1 LKERIEQIRSRLAE
15 LDPIEMDIQD
25 ESHLHVGHAGAKS
38 GGGHFR
44 LLIVS
49 DCFAGL
55 GTLARHRMIY
65 AALGDMM
72 QGPIHALAIRACTA
86 AEADSSTQ
94 KES

>member
-1 LKERIEQIRSRLAE
+1 MKNRIEQIRARLAQ
-15 LDPIEMDIQD
+15 LQPIEIDIKD

-44 LLIVS
+44 LLIIS
-49 DCFAGL
+49 DCFSGL

-65 AALGDMM
+65 EALGDMM
-72 QGPIHALAIRACTA
+72 QGPIHALAIRARTV
-86 AEADSSTQ
+86 AETNSSTQ